1 MYCIGISI
9 CISVCT
15 VYRYLVSRYVYSV
28 SKYIQI
34 QSAGADNRQM
44 IKPETDTVMTGS
56 QDGHDEHTQKGARR
70 AQKAFEGERLRY
82 SHIYARQKEI
92 QGKEGYRMP
101 RGGKRMP
108 SYRDIAEA
116 MDGDELDAIL
126 DVSLQGLA
134 RAREK
139 GSQPMYS
146 NSPEGL
152 KSFKHDSEEYLTF
165 VRNVNKTPTEGGKL
179 RLVPDIESWAAFL
192 GVTRHMITGYE
203 KRGSDWKSTID
214 AVKGVITACK
224 KQLAFIGK
232 MPPVLAIFDLT
243 NNSGYVNASEFR
255 LSAEAAPEAKQITA
269 EEWEKVID
277 AEPEAPKLSDF
288 KLSDDLN

>member
-1 MYCIGISI
+1 
-9 CISVCT
+9 
-15 VYRYLVSRYVYSV
+15 
-28 SKYIQI
+28 
-34 QSAGADNRQM
+34 
-44 IKPETDTVMTGS
+44 
-56 QDGHDEHTQKGARR
+56 
-70 AQKAFEGERLRY
+70 
-82 SHIYARQKEI
+82 
-92 QGKEGYRMP
+92 MP

-108 SYRDIAEA
+108 SYRDIAEN

-126 DVSLQGLA
+126 DVSLRGLA

-224 KQLAFIGK
+224 KQLAFTGK

-243 NNSGYVNASEFR
+243 NNSDYVNASEFR

-288 KLSDDLN
+288 KLSDDSN

>member
-1 MYCIGISI
+1 
-9 CISVCT
+9 
-15 VYRYLVSRYVYSV
+15 
-28 SKYIQI
+28 
-34 QSAGADNRQM
+34 
-44 IKPETDTVMTGS
+44 
-56 QDGHDEHTQKGARR
+56 
-70 AQKAFEGERLRY
+70 
-82 SHIYARQKEI
+82 
-92 QGKEGYRMP
+92 MP

-108 SYRDIAEA
+108 SYRDIAET

-203 KRGSDWKSTID
+203 KRSSDWKSTID

-224 KQLAFIGK
+224 KQLAFTGK

-243 NNSGYVNASEFR
+243 NNSDYVNASEFR
-255 LSAEAAPEAKQITA
+255 LSAETAQKPSRSRLRNGKKSLTVNQSHRNYRISNCLTIQI
-269 EEWEKVID
+269 KISQGFLICVN
-277 AEPEAPKLSDF
+277 L
-288 KLSDDLN
+288 

>member
-1 MYCIGISI
+1 
-9 CISVCT
+9 
-15 VYRYLVSRYVYSV
+15 
-28 SKYIQI
+28 
-34 QSAGADNRQM
+34 
-44 IKPETDTVMTGS
+44 
-56 QDGHDEHTQKGARR
+56 
-70 AQKAFEGERLRY
+70 
-82 SHIYARQKEI
+82 
-92 QGKEGYRMP
+92 MP

-108 SYRDIAEA
+108 SYRDIAET

-165 VRNVNKTPTEGGKL
+165 VRNANKTPTEGGKL

-192 GVTRHMITGYE
+192 GVTRYMITGYE
-203 KRGSDWKSTID
+203 RRSSDWKSTID

-224 KQLAFIGK
+224 KQLAFTGK

-243 NNSGYVNASEFR
+243 NNSDYVNASEFR

-269 EEWEKVID
+269 EEWEKVKGILGII
-277 AEPEAPKLSDF
+277 ASPINEVAVWLTKKILANQKNGAYFHYGGTLRILKRLILSPSQ
-288 KLSDDLN
+288 KNKA

>member
-1 MYCIGISI
+1 
-9 CISVCT
+9 
-15 VYRYLVSRYVYSV
+15 
-28 SKYIQI
+28 
-34 QSAGADNRQM
+34 
-44 IKPETDTVMTGS
+44 
-56 QDGHDEHTQKGARR
+56 
-70 AQKAFEGERLRY
+70 
-82 SHIYARQKEI
+82 
-92 QGKEGYRMP
+92 
-101 RGGKRMP
+101 MP
-108 SYRDIAEA
+108 SYRDIAET

-152 KSFKHDSEEYLTF
+152 KSFKHDSEEYLAF

-224 KQLAFIGK
+224 KQLAFTGK

-243 NNSGYVNASEFR
+243 NNSDYVNASEFR

-277 AEPEAPKLSDF
+277 AEPETLTN
-288 KLSDDLN
+288 LNLNRQTI